1 MAMGWRRISIR
12 RPSAAHPASALGR
25 AMNHG
30 ATAATVLRGGVSRA
44 LVLAHRGAWD
54 QAPQNSLEAVH
65 RAAELG
71 CDGIEID
78 VRRTADG
85 RLVVVHDGRLGGGP
99 CAASPTPR
107 SRHGWRPARRRC
119 WATSSTRRPGRL
131 LVDVEL
137 KEDGYV
143 EEAMALVAQRL
154 PPDSFVVTSFLARVL
169 AQVKRHRPQT
179 RTGLLV
185 APRAAPQARRQM
197 RETGADFLVPH
208 VSLVRTGIVEWA
220 AGQGLAVVGVD
231 GQRRQRNPGAQRRP
245 PRGRPHHRCARPS
258 TGAFTSC

>member
-1 MAMGWRRISIR
+1 
-12 RPSAAHPASALGR
+12 
-25 AMNHG
+25 MNDG
-30 ATAATVLRGGVSRA
+30 ATAATVLRRGVSRA

-85 RLVVVHDGRLGGGP
+85 RLVVVHDGRLGWRTVRRLTHAEVQVRMEVGQAP
-99 CAASPTPR
+99 LLADLLDAA
-107 SRHGWRPARRRC
+107 A
-119 WATSSTRRPGRL
+119 GRL

-169 AQVKRHRPQT
+169 AQVKRHVPQT

-185 APRAAPQARRQM
+185 ASRAAPQARRQM

-220 AGQGLAVVGVD
+220 AGQGLASWVWTVNDDSAIRALNADPRVAALITDVAARALELSHPVD
-231 GQRRQRNPGAQRRP
+231 LADSRE
-245 PRGRPHHRCARPS
+245 
-258 TGAFTSC
+258 

>member
-1 MAMGWRRISIR
+1 
-12 RPSAAHPASALGR
+12 
-25 AMNHG
+25 MNHG
-30 ATAATVLRGGVSRA
+30 ATAATVQRSGVSRA

-85 RLVVVHDGRLGGGP
+85 RLVVVHDGRLGWRTVRRLTHTEIQARMQAGQAPLLGDLLD
-99 CAASPTPR
+99 AA
-107 SRHGWRPARRRC
+107 A
-119 WATSSTRRPGRL
+119 GRL

-143 EEAMALVAQRL
+143 EQAVALVAQRL
-154 PPDSFVVTSFLARVL
+154 PRDSFVVTSFLARVL

-185 APRAAPQARRQM
+185 APRAAAQARRQM

-208 VSLVRTGIVEWA
+208 VSLVRTGLVEWA
-220 AGQGLAVVGVD
+220 AGQGLASWVWTVNDDGAIQALNADPRVAALITDVPARALEVSHPVD
-231 GQRRQRNPGAQRRP
+231 LADSRE
-245 PRGRPHHRCARPS
+245 
-258 TGAFTSC
+258 

>member
-1 MAMGWRRISIR
+1 
-12 RPSAAHPASALGR
+12 
-25 AMNHG
+25 MNHG
-30 ATAATVLRGGVSRA
+30 ATAATVQRGGVSRA

-85 RLVVVHDGRLGGGP
+85 RLVVVHDGRLGWRTVRRLTHAEVQARMQAGQAPLLGDLLD
-99 CAASPTPR
+99 AA
-107 SRHGWRPARRRC
+107 A
-119 WATSSTRRPGRL
+119 GRL

-185 APRAAPQARRQM
+185 APRAAAQARRQM

-208 VSLVRTGIVEWA
+208 VSLVRTGVVEWA
-220 AGQGLAVVGVD
+220 ADQGLASWVWTVNDDGAIQALNADPRVAALITDVPARALELSHPVD
-231 GQRRQRNPGAQRRP
+231 LADSRE
-245 PRGRPHHRCARPS
+245 
-258 TGAFTSC
+258 

>member
-1 MAMGWRRISIR
+1 
-12 RPSAAHPASALGR
+12 
-25 AMNHG
+25 MNHG
-30 ATAATVLRGGVSRA
+30 ATAATVLRRGVSRA

-85 RLVVVHDGRLGGGP
+85 RLVVVHDGRLGWRTVRRLTHAEVQARMEAGQAP
-99 CAASPTPR
+99 LLADLLDAA
-107 SRHGWRPARRRC
+107 A
-119 WATSSTRRPGRL
+119 GRL

-169 AQVKRHRPQT
+169 AQVKRDMPQT

-220 AGQGLAVVGVD
+220 AGQGLASWVWTVNDDSAIRALNADPRVAALITDVAARALKLSHPVD
-231 GQRRQRNPGAQRRP
+231 LADSRE
-245 PRGRPHHRCARPS
+245 
-258 TGAFTSC
+258 